1 MWTLA
6 LLSTLVIGD
15 AHARSPRTVIVR
27 PLPAPVR
34 AAVVGPP
41 TKEQLIAASFV
52 DYTVTHT
59 PLGRV
64 EQESGGLLG
73 FPAVFTCVVAA
84 NQLTVSYT
92 REGIDAAA
100 LPRFGS
106 CGTGKEAVRFRI
118 KVEAPGTD
126 T

>member
-6 LLSTLVIGD
+6 LLTTLFTEE
-15 AHARSPRTVIVR
+15 AHARPLRTVTVR

-41 TKEQLIAASFV
+41 TKEQLIAASYV

-64 EQESGGLLG
+64 AQESGGLIG
-73 FPAVFTCVVAA
+73 FPAIFTCVVAA

-92 REGIDAAA
+92 REGVDVAA
-100 LPRFGS
+100 LPRVGA
-106 CGTGKEAVRFRI
+106 CGTGKEAIRFRI
-118 KVEAPGTD
+118 RVEAPD
-126 T
+126 TEA

>member
-27 PLPAPVR
+27 PLPPLER

-73 FPAVFTCVVAA
+73 FPAIFTCVVAA

-100 LPRFGS
+100 LPRVGA
-106 CGTGKEAVRFRI
+106 CGTGKEAIRFRI
-118 KVEAPGTD
+118 RVEAPD
-126 T
+126 TEA